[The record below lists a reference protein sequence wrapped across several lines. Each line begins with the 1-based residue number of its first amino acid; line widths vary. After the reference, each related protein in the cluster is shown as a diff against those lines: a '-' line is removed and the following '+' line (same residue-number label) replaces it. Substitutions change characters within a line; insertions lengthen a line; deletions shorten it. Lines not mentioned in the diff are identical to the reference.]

1 MSLQG
6 YVHQLRPRKELYG
19 DNIAKIQ
26 NLLEANLSKA
36 DIRKRDNIQVL
47 KDIIDNKTPI
57 ETEKGKVS
65 ISWLDN
71 SYKIAYENG
80 NLDDAFPSAT
90 EVFMTSEG
98 DKLRL
103 TQIVK
108 TDIFGGGRGSGGGA
122 SSTKAGES
130 AQCVYLQA
138 IWNNPKTDF
147 NEAELT
153 QAFYQTKTDA
163 SLDIVLN

>member
-1 MSLQG
+1 
-6 YVHQLRPRKELYG
+6 
-19 DNIAKIQ
+19 
-26 NLLEANLSKA
+26 
-36 DIRKRDNIQVL
+36 
-47 KDIIDNKTPI
+47 
-57 ETEKGKVS
+57 
-65 ISWLDN
+65 
-71 SYKIAYENG
+71 
-80 NLDDAFPSAT
+80 
-90 EVFMTSEG
+90 MTSEG

-163 SLDIVLN
+163 SLDMVLNLSDDWVLSSTLIARLLYKILPKRNYTFHRGSDDFVKKIIEQTFKNTNRILLTYG